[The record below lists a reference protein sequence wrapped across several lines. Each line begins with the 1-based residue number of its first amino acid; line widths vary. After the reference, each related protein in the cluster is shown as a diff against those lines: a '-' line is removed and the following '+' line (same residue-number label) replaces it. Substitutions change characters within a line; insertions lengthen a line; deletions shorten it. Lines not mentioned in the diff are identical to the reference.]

1 MELLPSSV
9 TKRALKPFM
18 QPSPLWVIVSN
29 KITGSE
35 DRAVHWHH
43 WCMIWKSTGPFLKV
57 NSFLIGRARN
67 IGESQIVSPT
77 AYG

>member
-18 QPSPLWVIVSN
+18 QLSSLWVIVPN

-35 DRAVHWHH
+35 DRAVHWQALVHD
-43 WCMIWKSTGPFLKV
+43 MESTGPIL
-57 NSFLIGRARN
+57 N
-67 IGESQIVSPT
+67 
-77 AYG
+77 

>member
-18 QPSPLWVIVSN
+18 HLSPLSVVVPN

-35 DRAVHWHH
+35 DRAVHWQPLVHDVE
-43 WCMIWKSTGPFLKV
+43 STGPIP
-57 NSFLIGRARN
+57 N
-67 IGESQIVSPT
+67 
-77 AYG
+77 